1 MYLIIFKLCPAIMC
15 IHMYTKCM
23 VKLKMVS
30 TVWWWKYLYIFIYIL
45 LSVFLLLYI
54 NVESRRDD
62 ISLSFKKI
70 KLIKISWDLKLYI
83 EMSKFKK
90 KKKRKQQ
97 FPLLGRLSIIFYF
110 SVVGKSKTLIL
121 QWLSYKKEYY
131 ALIIHCNPFGK
142 KSLCTWTLS
151 CRFIWVL
158 LMTICYSSVCKND
171 RHRFPD

>member
-1 MYLIIFKLCPAIMC
+1 MSCNNVHTYVYKVHGKIKNGEHCLMMKISLHF
-15 IHMYTKCM
+15 H
-23 VKLKMVS
+23 
-30 TVWWWKYLYIFIYIL
+30 YIL

-83 EMSKFKK
+83 EMSKFK